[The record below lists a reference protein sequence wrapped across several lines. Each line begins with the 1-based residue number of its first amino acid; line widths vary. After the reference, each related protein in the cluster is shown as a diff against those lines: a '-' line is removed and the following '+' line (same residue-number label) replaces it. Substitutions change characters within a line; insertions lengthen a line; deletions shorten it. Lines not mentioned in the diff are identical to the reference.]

1 MVSLNISAIAKKAVD
16 DIKERRQKNF
26 DKMMGKSIV
35 ERRHLMKKEQA
46 DEAQEEEE
54 LEELLADD
62 MGEDEDEE

>member
-1 MVSLNISAIAKKAVD
+1 
-16 DIKERRQKNF
+16 
-26 DKMMGKSIV
+26 
-35 ERRHLMKKEQA
+35 MKQEQA

>member
-1 MVSLNISAIAKKAVD
+1 MVG

-35 ERRHLMKKEQA
+35 ERRHLMKQEQA

>member
-1 MVSLNISAIAKKAVD
+1 MVVN
-16 DIKERRQKNF
+16 IKEKRQKEF
-26 DKMMGKSIV
+26 DKMMGTSIV
-35 ERRHLMKKEQA
+35 ERRHLMKQEQA